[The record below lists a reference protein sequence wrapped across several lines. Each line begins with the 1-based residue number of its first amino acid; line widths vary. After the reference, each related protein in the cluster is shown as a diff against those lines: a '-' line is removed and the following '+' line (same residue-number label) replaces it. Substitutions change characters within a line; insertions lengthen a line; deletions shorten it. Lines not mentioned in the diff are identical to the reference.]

1 VLPSM
6 GIRKCL
12 SFSFSILER
21 KTKTLSNMYT
31 PRQNEIL
38 EVAKLKG
45 QVSVDSLV
53 QQFGVT
59 PQSIRKDL
67 GILSEGRLLERVHGG
82 ARLASMVDNVSYE
95 ARRVIAH
102 KEKQAI
108 GEAVANIIPS
118 NASLFIN
125 IGTTNEAI
133 ARALVHHKRL
143 MIITNNINIASILS
157 PLREN
162 QVFITAGKVR
172 SSDGGIVGEST
183 IDFINQFQVDYA
195 IIGASAVNLNGD
207 LLDFDIREVKVSQ
220 AIVSN
225 AKHVILA
232 SDSTKYERTAP
243 VRIGHISKIDSFVTD
258 RVRNPE
264 FRKLLDSFEVNTT
277 ETSI

>member
-1 VLPSM
+1 M
-6 GIRKCL
+6 K
-12 SFSFSILER
+12 
-21 KTKTLSNMYT
+21 MYT
-31 PRQNEIL
+31 PRQTEIL
-38 EVAKLKG
+38 EVAKVKG
-45 QVSVDSLV
+45 LVSVEALV
-53 QQFGVT
+53 EKFGVT

-67 GILSEGRLLERVHGG
+67 GILSNARLLERVHGG

-95 ARRVIAH
+95 ARRAIAY

-108 GEAVANIIPS
+108 GQAVAKIIPS
-118 NASLFIN
+118 SASLFIN
-125 IGTTNEAI
+125 IGTTNEAV
-133 ARALVHHKRL
+133 AQALVRHKRL
-143 MIITNNINIASILS
+143 MVITNNINVASILS

-195 IIGASAVNLNGD
+195 VIGASAMNINGD

-232 SDSTKYERTAP
+232 SDSTKQERTAP
-243 VRIGHISKIDSFVTD
+243 VRIGHISKIDTFVTD
-258 RVRNPE
+258 RIRNPE
-264 FRKLLDSFEVNTT
+264 FRKLLDGFDVSTT
-277 ETSI
+277 ETST

>member
-1 VLPSM
+1 MQNENV
-6 GIRKCL
+6 
-12 SFSFSILER
+12 
-21 KTKTLSNMYT
+21 TMYT
-31 PRQNEIL
+31 ERQNEIL
-38 EVAKLKG
+38 ELAKITG
-45 QVSVDSLV
+45 FVSVDSLV
-53 QQFGVT
+53 KKFNVT

-67 GILSEGRLLERVHGG
+67 GVLSKGRLLERIHGG

-102 KEKQAI
+102 EEKLAI
-108 GEAVANIIPS
+108 GHAVANIIPN

-125 IGTTNEAI
+125 IGTTNEAV
-133 ARALVHHKRL
+133 AQALVRHKRL
-143 MIITNNINIASILS
+143 MVITNNINVASILS

-195 IIGASAVNLNGD
+195 VIGASAINSDGH

-225 AKHVILA
+225 ANHVILA
-232 SDSTKYERTAP
+232 SDSTKLERTAP
-243 VRIGHISKIDSFVTD
+243 VRIGHISNIDSFVTD
-258 RVRNPE
+258 RIPQLE
-264 FRKLLDSFEVNTT
+264 FKKLLDSFEVSTT
-277 ETSI
+277 ETSP